1 MSTANFVPEMV
12 ALASGANPPE
22 SLGFRNVLVAGVSR
36 FRAADATSIARA
48 VGFQVVL
55 SAIPA
60 VIAVVAIAT
69 RLGDGSFR
77 DLILSIFDS
86 IAPGS
91 TADLFR
97 SVVQQGSDAAASSL
111 WVIGGAVATTLASGT
126 AGMLQ
131 VQRGANRIYGIE
143 EDRPLRRRYGLALVL
158 TVSFG
163 LLFLAGFLFITL
175 GDTVGSL
182 LGDLQALWT
191 WGRWPIGF
199 VVVMVALTGLFK
211 FAPFRHQPP
220 LRWMMAGALL
230 SVILWV
236 VVTAGLALYLQASS
250 TFGDVYGPLAGI
262 IGLMLWA
269 QLGSMAIFLG
279 LAYTAQVEAHAANA
293 PEPVSLLKKSLRGPL
308 DEPPV

>member
-1 MSTANFVPEMV
+1 MSTANFVPEV
-12 ALASGANPPE
+12 VTLNPAGNPPE
-22 SLGFRNVLVAGVSR
+22 GLGFRHVLVEGVAR

-48 VGFQVVL
+48 LGFQVVL

-60 VIAVVAIAT
+60 VIAAVAIAT
-69 RLGDGSFR
+69 RLGEGSFR

-86 IAPGS
+86 VAPGS

-97 SVVQQGSDAAASSL
+97 SVVQQGSDAASSSL
-111 WVIGGAVATTLASGT
+111 WVVIGAIATTLVSGT

-143 EDRPLRRRYGLALVL
+143 EDRPLWFRYGLGLLL
-158 TVSFG
+158 TISFG

-175 GDTVGSL
+175 GSTVGSL
-182 LGDLQALWT
+182 LGDLETLWT
-191 WGRWPIGF
+191 WGRWPVGF
-199 VVVMVALTGLFK
+199 LVVMAALTGLFK
-211 FAPFRHQPP
+211 YAPFRRQPP
-220 LRWMMAGALL
+220 LRWLIAGALL
-230 SVILWV
+230 AVVLWV
-236 VVTAGLALYLQASS
+236 AVTAGLALYLQAST

-269 QLGSMAIFLG
+269 QLGSMAILLG

-293 PEPVSLLKKSLRGPL
+293 PEPVSLLKQSLRGPL
-308 DEPPV
+308 HESV

>member
-12 ALASGANPPE
+12 ALTTEAAPPK
-22 SLGFRNVLVAGVSR
+22 SAGFREVLVEGVSR

-48 VGFQVVL
+48 VAFQVL
-55 SAIPA
+55 LASIPA

-69 RLGDGSFR
+69 RLGEGSFR

-91 TADLFR
+91 TADVFR
-97 SVVQQGSDAAASSL
+97 SVVQQGSDTASSSL
-111 WVIGGAVATTLASGT
+111 WVIGGAVGATVVSGIAAMT
-126 AGMLQ
+126 QM
-131 VQRGANRIYGIE
+131 QRGANRIYGIE
-143 EDRPLRRRYGLALVL
+143 EDRPLRKKYGLALVL
-158 TVSFG
+158 IISFG

-182 LGDLQALWT
+182 LGDFQALWT
-191 WGRWPIGF
+191 WGRWPVGF
-199 VVVMVALTGLFK
+199 AVVMVALTGLFK
-211 FAPFRHQPP
+211 FTPFRRQPP
-220 LRWMMAGALL
+220 LRWLVAGALL

-236 VVTAGLALYLQASS
+236 VVTAGLALYLKASS